1 MKMIIIA
8 IDGFSSCGKSTLA
21 KSLAKKLSYV
31 YIDTGAM
38 YRAVT
43 LYMLRNKIDPANL
56 AESDLENILDQ
67 IEINFLFNENKG
79 HSDTYLNGENVEE
92 EIRGEEVSNEVSRI
106 SKVHT
111 IRERMAH
118 LQRGIGLKK
127 GLVMDG
133 RDIGTTIFPHAELK
147 IFMTADPEIRAQR
160 RFDEIQSKGGSTSM
174 EKVKRNLE
182 LRDLDDVSRS
192 ESPLKKAEDAILL
205 DNSTITEKQQ
215 LRLVLD
221 WVAAAQAKQDI

>member
-1 MKMIIIA
+1 MIIIA
-8 IDGFSSCGKSTLA
+8 IDGYSSCGKSTLA
-21 KSLAKKLSYV
+21 KSLAKELSYV

-43 LYMLRNKIDPANL
+43 LYMLRKQIDPETL
-56 AESDLENILDQ
+56 SEEELDEILDR
-67 IEINFLFNENKG
+67 IEINFLFNEEKAQ
-79 HSDTYLNGENVEE
+79 SETYLNGENVEE

-147 IFMTADPEIRAQR
+147 LFMTADPEIRAQR
-160 RFDEIQSKGGSTSM
+160 RYKEMKAKNLEVQL
-174 EKVKRNLE
+174 EKVRKNLE
-182 LRDLDDVSRS
+182 LRDHDDLNRK
-192 ESPLKKAEDAILL
+192 ESPLRKADDAILL
-205 DNSTITEKQQ
+205 DNTNMNENEQLKYVMQLVEKAMKK
-215 LRLVLD
+215 
-221 WVAAAQAKQDI
+221 AAH

>member
-1 MKMIIIA
+1 MIIIA
-8 IDGFSSCGKSTLA
+8 IDGYSSCGKSTLA
-21 KSLAKKLSYV
+21 KSLAKELSYV

-43 LYMLRNKIDPANL
+43 LYMLRHRIDPNEL
-56 AESDLENILDQ
+56 SEDELDEILDQ
-67 IEINFLFNENKG
+67 IEINFLFNENKAQ
-79 HSDTYLNGENVEE
+79 SETYLNGENVEE

-106 SKVHT
+106 SKVHI

-147 IFMTADPEIRAQR
+147 LFMTADPEIRAQR
-160 RFDEIQSKGGSTSM
+160 RYKEM
-174 EKVKRNLE
+174 KVKNKEVQLQNVRKNLE
-182 LRDLDDVSRS
+182 LRDHDDLNRK
-192 ESPLKKAEDAILL
+192 ESPLRQADDAVLL
-205 DNSTITEKQQ
+205 DNTNMDEKTQ
-215 LRLVLD
+215 LEFVMQLVKKAIKK
-221 WVAAAQAKQDI
+221 AAI